1 MARVIKLFNHILS
14 RLKARV
20 TAVDI
25 GDLPASIREDIGLP
39 ADPDPP
45 KWPFRQEH
53 FWQEARGEK
62 LKYWAFKNGQKA
74 Y

>member
-53 FWQEARGEK
+53 FW
-62 LKYWAFKNGQKA
+62 
-74 Y
+74 

>member
-1 MARVIKLFNHILS
+1 MARVIKLFNLIFS
-14 RLKARV
+14 RFKAEI

-25 GDLPASIREDIGLP
+25 KDLPESIREDIGLP

-53 FWQEARGEK
+53 FW
-62 LKYWAFKNGQKA
+62 
-74 Y
+74 